1 MGFEKTL
8 VLKRILP
15 HLAEDPAFV
24 EMFLGEA
31 KRASM
36 PEHPKVVELIDG
48 LNLRKLVKR
57 AVETPLPPALCA
69 KLVVSAAEGL
79 AYAHEFCDPATG
91 EPLGRIH
98 RDVSPDNILVSRQG
112 AVKVV
117 DFGIAK
123 EVAPGA
129 SSTGFHAGASPSP
142 KRGRWP
148 GGRPPRR

>member
-31 KRASM
+31 KLAAM
-36 PEHPKVVELIDG
+36 LEHPKVVELTDG
-48 LNLRKLVKR
+48 
-57 AVETPLPPALCA
+57 LCA
-69 KLVVSAAEGL
+69 KLVASAAEGL

-148 GGRPPRR
+148 GGRLPRR